1 LSLKKP
7 FEINSEFTATIPLT
21 SGKFLN
27 SSSIADTPNSISVPV
42 SQASTVN
49 YFSSQKVEIGNSFE
63 QFLTQAQLL
72 GAAPN
77 TSASVS
83 ASSDILTGKKL
94 EIQTNSNDWGKHPS
108 GAANY

>member
-21 SGKFLN
+21 SGNLLN
-27 SSSIADTPNSISVPV
+27 SSSTADTPNSITAPI
-42 SQASTVN
+42 SQASAVN
-49 YFSSQKVEIGNSFE
+49 LSTQKIEIGNSFE
-63 QFLTQAQLL
+63 QFLTQPQLL